1 MKKLLLIMGV
11 AYSGMLCAQQTND
24 SNDIESFDEIL
35 ISADRYGSK
44 RKQSVHEIELISS
57 KKLSELQGANL
68 GDALQMTGKVF
79 VQKSQ
84 MGGGSPVLRGFEASR
99 VLLVID
105 GVRMN
110 NATFR
115 AGHLQD
121 IVSVDPFA
129 LERLEVNFGSG
140 STLFGSDAMGGVL
153 YMKTRDPKLL
163 RETQNIGDASVQLG
177 AGNHKSISAR
187 LIGMANLRFQS
198 ASNSIIGNASLEYQG
213 QKKALLFN
221 VTHSKFGNLRM
232 GRNTF
237 TLAQDSFGLQPY
249 RVVSDYS
256 GLSNIDSLAS
266 NDDPYTQPNTGYEQT
281 DVLVKYRFE
290 AQGLHTLNF
299 QGSFA
304 GDIPRYDRM
313 QYWAHNVDPAY
324 LPIEYGAWSYKPQNR
339 MYLAYTYEANDPS
352 QQRFRFA
359 HQIFEV
365 GRLSRA
371 WNKANERL
379 QLDRVNMSSFNY
391 DRKDLLGNWELY
403 SGFEYI
409 YNHVNSIGTQRNVLT
424 NEVTHSKSRYA
435 DSFASTQSVAAFAEI
450 KRSWGN
456 TTLVGGLRVTYY
468 QLLAAFKA
476 QNPWELPINNTTF
489 SHFGPSYHFGFIQKI
504 NDKLLVKASINQSF
518 RNPNVD
524 DLTKVFE
531 SQRGLKL
538 LIPSRDLKPEVAHT
552 FDLNVNYRLNSNVY
566 FEAGTYYSRVN
577 DLMSDVF
584 GEIAGK
590 DSISWD
596 GILTPV
602 YQIQNV
608 GEGHIYGFF
617 ANLQWRFAPEWTF
630 KGGFTE
636 TQAKVKYNNGI
647 WYPMDHIPPLYGQVS
662 IKWSNPSL
670 WAEAQYLFNGSKPL
684 NEYSPSGE
692 DNLKYTPG
700 FSQGISVGNPSW
712 GIVNIR
718 CGVQIKDSWNIQIS
732 GENMLDLGYRVFAS
746 GISASGRNIS
756 TTLSF
761 KF

>member
-1 MKKLLLIMGV
+1 MGV

-237 TLAQDSFGLQPY
+237 TRAQDSFGIQPY

-266 NDDPYTQPNTGYEQT
+266 NDDPYTQPNTGY
-281 DVLVKYRFE
+281 
-290 AQGLHTLNF
+290 
-299 QGSFA
+299 
-304 GDIPRYDRM
+304 
-313 QYWAHNVDPAY
+313 
-324 LPIEYGAWSYKPQNR
+324 
-339 MYLAYTYEANDPS
+339 
-352 QQRFRFA
+352 
-359 HQIFEV
+359 
-365 GRLSRA
+365 
-371 WNKANERL
+371 
-379 QLDRVNMSSFNY
+379 
-391 DRKDLLGNWELY
+391 
-403 SGFEYI
+403 
-409 YNHVNSIGTQRNVLT
+409 
-424 NEVTHSKSRYA
+424 
-435 DSFASTQSVAAFAEI
+435 
-450 KRSWGN
+450 
-456 TTLVGGLRVTYY
+456 
-468 QLLAAFKA
+468 
-476 QNPWELPINNTTF
+476 
-489 SHFGPSYHFGFIQKI
+489 
-504 NDKLLVKASINQSF
+504 
-518 RNPNVD
+518 
-524 DLTKVFE
+524 
-531 SQRGLKL
+531 
-538 LIPSRDLKPEVAHT
+538 
-552 FDLNVNYRLNSNVY
+552 
-566 FEAGTYYSRVN
+566 
-577 DLMSDVF
+577 
-584 GEIAGK
+584 
-590 DSISWD
+590 
-596 GILTPV
+596 
-602 YQIQNV
+602 
-608 GEGHIYGFF
+608 
-617 ANLQWRFAPEWTF
+617 
-630 KGGFTE
+630 
-636 TQAKVKYNNGI
+636 
-647 WYPMDHIPPLYGQVS
+647 
-662 IKWSNPSL
+662 
-670 WAEAQYLFNGSKPL
+670 
-684 NEYSPSGE
+684 
-692 DNLKYTPG
+692 
-700 FSQGISVGNPSW
+700 
-712 GIVNIR
+712 
-718 CGVQIKDSWNIQIS
+718 
-732 GENMLDLGYRVFAS
+732 
-746 GISASGRNIS
+746 
-756 TTLSF
+756 
-761 KF
+761 